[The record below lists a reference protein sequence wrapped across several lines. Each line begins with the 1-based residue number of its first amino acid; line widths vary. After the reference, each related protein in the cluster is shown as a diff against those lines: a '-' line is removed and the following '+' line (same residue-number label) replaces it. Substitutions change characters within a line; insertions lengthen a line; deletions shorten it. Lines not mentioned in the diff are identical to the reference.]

1 MPPTVRVEA
10 SQALYRRTVGWYK
23 ISNAVRYGQEAHR
36 GVRTATEIG
45 GRRMATT
52 DRVRDFIMDELR
64 WRGNRADL
72 TDDYPLLEN
81 GVIDSLGLF
90 RIVEFLESQC
100 GVEIDDREL
109 VPTNFAAIARLAEHS
124 Q

>member
-1 MPPTVRVEA
+1 MGRMLA
-10 SQALYRRTVGWYK
+10 
-23 ISNAVRYGQEAHR
+23 AVK
-36 GVRTATEIG
+36 RTATEIG

-81 GVIDSLGLF
+81 GVIDSLGLL

-100 GVEIDDREL
+100 GAEIDDREL
-109 VPTNFAAIARLAEHS
+109 VPTNFATLAAIARLAEPS

>member
-1 MPPTVRVEA
+1 MSRKLT
-10 SQALYRRTVGWYK
+10 
-23 ISNAVRYGQEAHR
+23 
-36 GVRTATEIG
+36 TAIGTAIEIG
-45 GRRMATT
+45 GQRMATT

-81 GVIDSLGLF
+81 GVIDSLGLL

-100 GVEIDDREL
+100 GAEIDDREL
-109 VPTNFAAIARLAEHS
+109 VPANFATLAAIARLAEPS